1 MSKNTDIANEFLN
14 SLKGK
19 IIGAVAGL
27 VVVFLIAKWDY
38 VVARFDKGEEIAKQE
53 VFEANLDKALKKP
66 EIIKLLMEN
75 QEFVKLLFESPI
87 VQKHIDEVGVELHDK
102 IVLDVTKNDTNKVS
116 MRSFVGM
123 GAGVRDE
130 QVLPILTEIVKAWNE
145 GQVLTEKD
153 VKDIVREARTA
164 RF

>member
-1 MSKNTDIANEFLN
+1 MTFKEAVKEFKGDIIKAA
-14 SLKGK
+14 
-19 IIGAVAGL
+19 IGL
-27 VVVFLIAKWDY
+27 VIVFLIAKWDY
-38 VVARFDKGEEIAKQE
+38 VVATFDKGEAVEQQEI
-53 VFEANLDKALKKP
+53 FESNLEEALGKP
-66 EIIKLLMEN
+66 QIIKMLMEN
-75 QEFVKLLFESPI
+75 EEFVKLLFESPI

-123 GAGVRDE
+123 RAGVRDE